1 MRVFL
6 KKLDPDAKV
15 PTLATPG
22 SACYDIYSLHAY
34 CLHFLQRYK
43 IRTGLALEVP
53 EGYGL
58 EIRPKSGLAY
68 SGLVILNS
76 PATIDSDYR
85 GEMLVSVMSVSSTLI
100 DIDKGQKIAQ
110 VRLFP
115 LINIEW
121 EETDE
126 LSKTERGSGGFGST
140 GRQ

>member
-22 SACYDIYSLHAY
+22 SACYDVYSLLDHHI
-34 CLHFLQRYK
+34 CPHTRVL
-43 IRTGLALEVP
+43 IRTGLALELP

-58 EIRPKSGLAY
+58 EIRPKSGLATE
-68 SGLVILNS
+68 GLIILNS

-85 GEMLVSVMSVSSTLI
+85 GEMLISTFNLCGPFI
-100 DIDKGQKIAQ
+100 VIRKGEKIAQ

-121 EETDE
+121 EETEE
-126 LSKTERGSGGFGST
+126 LSKTGRGSGGFGST